1 MKLCSPNPYNFTIL
15 WILVEFDQ
23 QSELFYKTKEG
34 FIGGEWGSGS
44 HLRNQDSRL
53 QVVTYN
59 NQSRETQF
67 EQI

>member
-34 FIGGEWGSGS
+34 FIGGEWGVWFSS
-44 HLRNQDSRL
+44 PDPRFS
-53 QVVTYN
+53 VTTTSQEKPNLNKSNY
-59 NQSRETQF
+59 
-67 EQI
+67 